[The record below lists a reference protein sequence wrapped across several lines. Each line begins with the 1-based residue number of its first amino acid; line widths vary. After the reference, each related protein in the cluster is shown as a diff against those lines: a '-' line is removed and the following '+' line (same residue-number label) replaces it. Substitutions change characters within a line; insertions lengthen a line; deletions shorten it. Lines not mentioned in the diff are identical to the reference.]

1 MKKQI
6 GAKLKELRKENGWT
20 QQQVADMIDISR
32 VNYTRYEL
40 NTSEPDFDILVR
52 LADIYD
58 VSLDYIFDRQKY
70 LFVKNKVLSI
80 HFPHKNI

>member
-1 MKKQI
+1 MSSMKKQI

-20 QQQVADMIDISR
+20 QQQVADMIGVSR

-40 NTSEPDFDILVR
+40 NASEPDFDILVR

-58 VSLDYIFDRQKY
+58 VSLDYIFDRQKF
-70 LFVKNKVLSI
+70 L
-80 HFPHKNI
+80 

>member
-1 MKKQI
+1 MSSMKKQI

-20 QQQVADMIDISR
+20 QQQVADMIDVSR

-70 LFVKNKVLSI
+70 L
-80 HFPHKNI
+80 